1 MRDEI
6 LEELVKLFITKM
18 NPMLLE
24 LGGRGL
30 REAPKDEAW
39 KEVDRILL
47 MSNKISKLPNNPC
60 CPKLIILLLQVN
72 HHLRVI
78 SPLFFQSM
86 HVLQILD
93 LSHTRI
99 RCLPQSLFK
108 LVLLRKFFLKGCE
121 LFMEL
126 PPEVGELSHLEVLDL
141 EGTEI
146 INLATT
152 VGILTNLRCLK
163 VSFDGHDYNSR
174 RNRQLDRVIPYNVIA
189 NLLQLE
195 ELSIDVNP
203 DDK

>member
-1 MRDEI
+1 
-6 LEELVKLFITKM
+6 
-18 NPMLLE
+18 
-24 LGGRGL
+24 
-30 REAPKDEAW
+30 
-39 KEVDRILL
+39 
-47 MSNKISKLPNNPC
+47 
-60 CPKLIILLLQVN
+60 
-72 HHLRVI
+72 
-78 SPLFFQSM
+78 
-86 HVLQILD
+86 
-93 LSHTRI
+93 
-99 RCLPQSLFK
+99 
-108 LVLLRKFFLKGCE
+108 
-121 LFMEL
+121 MEL